1 MCVCACV
8 GACLWVCATV
18 CVCHGTCAHLVCLRA
33 SPGVCVC
40 VCVQVSAARAARG
53 LAWARLRLR
62 ANDKATRKDLQTAV
76 AHVPQAVTSTP
87 PHAADTTPLPPRVE
101 PDKRYVP
108 SLSLPL
114 SLSLFLSLSL
124 PLFLSLSLPLSTSLS
139 LNFSLFLLLNLPDAS
154 SAPHPRLGYTLQH
167 RRYPSSAS
175 YSNGLSCVGGGHVPC
190 VCGVGGGWGGTSCV
204 CVGGGYL
211 MCGWGGWGG
220 WVPHAR
226 LAHPP
231 RSTTPYVRSAQTT
244 ARDVLGDAITTLTEQ
259 LKAGLPTVGAGGT
272 KQAKLDATT
281 AREAAKAQVGV
292 CHVIMST
299 PTPTCTHTP
308 PPPTPPAFPPPQHA
322 DGALQAST
330 HHCPQCPTICS
341 KARWGPSHRSLGRC
355 TPGHT

>member
-1 MCVCACV
+1 MQRTRLPCPR
-8 GACLWVCATV
+8 GLNPTS
-18 CVCHGTCAHLVCLRA
+18 GTC
-33 SPGVCVC
+33 P
-40 VCVQVSAARAARG
+40 
-53 LAWARLRLR
+53 
-62 ANDKATRKDLQTAV
+62 
-76 AHVPQAVTSTP
+76 
-87 PHAADTTPLPPRVE
+87 
-101 PDKRYVP
+101 
-108 SLSLPL
+108 LSLPL
-114 SLSLFLSLSL
+114 SLSLSLSLPPSLSLSL
-124 PLFLSLSLPLSTSLS
+124 PPSLYFSLS

-190 VCGVGGGWGGTSCV
+190 VCGVGGGWGVPHV
-204 CVGGGYL
+204 CVWGGGYL

-231 RSTTPYVRSAQTT
+231 PT
-244 ARDVLGDAITTLTEQ
+244 ASVNNALRPQCTNNRKGR
-259 LKAGLPTVGAGGT
+259 VGRCHHDIDRTAEGWTAYRGCWRH
-272 KQAKLDATT
+272 QAS
-281 AREAAKAQVGV
+281 QVGRNNCKGSCQGPGWCV
-292 CHVIMST
+292 SCDYVY
-299 PTPTCTHTP
+299 THTHLHTYT